1 MKIDFYISSLS
12 GGGAENVLIML
23 AEQFTETGNQ
33 VSITSLEKRKQF
45 YDVSTKVKLYKKHN
59 GSDNKI
65 IDFLKDVRYIHQ
77 RIIESKADISIS
89 FLSRC
94 NILLLLVSF
103 FSKRKIVVC
112 DRNNPLKE
120 HSKKT
125 FLFSCLLYRR
135 ANKIVVQTEQIK
147 QMYPSYLQKKLVVL
161 ENPLNTK
168 KLDTMIEGVSI
179 EKENVVISIGR
190 LEKQKDFKTLIKAF
204 HAISKKYAGWTLKIF
219 GVGDMELELQRLIES
234 YGETKRIL
242 LCGHTKEP
250 FVEMKKSKI
259 FVLSTFYEGFP
270 NVLCEAMYAGL
281 PCISTDCISGPRE
294 LINNGENGLL
304 VPIGDVIKME
314 RALEILIQNTELRE
328 KLGKKATKDCC
339 RLKIDNISEKW
350 LMMLSELE
358 KST

>member
-1 MKIDFYISSLS
+1 
-12 GGGAENVLIML
+12 
-23 AEQFTETGNQ
+23 
-33 VSITSLEKRKQF
+33 
-45 YDVSTKVKLYKKHN
+45 
-59 GSDNKI
+59 
-65 IDFLKDVRYIHQ
+65 
-77 RIIESKADISIS
+77 
-89 FLSRC
+89 
-94 NILLLLVSF
+94 
-103 FSKRKIVVC
+103 
-112 DRNNPLKE
+112 
-120 HSKKT
+120 
-125 FLFSCLLYRR
+125 
-135 ANKIVVQTEQIK
+135 
-147 QMYPSYLQKKLVVL
+147 
-161 ENPLNTK
+161 
-168 KLDTMIEGVSI
+168 
-179 EKENVVISIGR
+179 
-190 LEKQKDFKTLIKAF
+190 
-204 HAISKKYAGWTLKIF
+204 
-219 GVGDMELELQRLIES
+219 MELELQRLIES

-314 RALEILIQNTELRE
+314 RALEILIQNTGLRE